1 MTKGM
6 KGVLCGV
13 CWLAALL
20 TPHPSALAQAT
31 PAAESVTLALKWYH
45 QFQFAGYYAAVEK
58 GFYAAEGLTVTL
70 REPVDRRLPLDLVP
84 AGEAEYGVAAADL
97 LRARAGGAPVVAL
110 AVIFQHSPVALLS
123 RADRGLRGPGDLVG
137 KTVMIEENTAVEFK
151 ALLRRE
157 GIALDSI
164 RFVPHTWRVD
174 ELLDGRVDATVDYIT
189 DEPNRLRERGAEPAL
204 LRPLDYGIDFYGD
217 TLFTS
222 ERELRAHPDR
232 VAAFRRAS
240 LRGWEYAMANPEEL
254 IAHIL
259 RMPGVAARGVTA
271 EHLRYEAAQM
281 APLIQAQL
289 VELGHMNRGRWQRMA
304 DTYVELGLLQPG
316 FALNGFLY
324 DPAPRPGARRI
335 LYGLG
340 GLGIGVLVVGGLALL
355 WNRQLRRSVREQT
368 AELQASRA
376 YLKNVLDASHD
387 AVFVHDAATGQVLDV
402 NRRVCEL
409 YGCTREQALAAP
421 MVEFSQGE
429 PPYSANDATAW
440 LRRARHEG
448 PQVFTWHARR
458 RDGSLFWVEVAVR
471 FCVIGGAERFVVLAR
486 DISDRRRVEEETR
499 RLNGLL
505 DQARKMESVGRL
517 AGGVAHDFNN
527 MLGVI
532 LGRAEVA
539 LDKLP
544 ADSPA
549 RDDLAEVS
557 KAARRSADLTRQLL
571 AYARKQP
578 VAPRVLDLHGTVEGL
593 LTMLRRL
600 IGEHIALVWE
610 PAPGPLA
617 LCIDPSQ
624 LDQILTNLCVNARDA
639 IDGAGRVTLATA
651 VCTLDAAACAGRPGI
666 VPGPFVRL
674 SVQDSGRGMD
684 AQVLAHLFEPFFTTK
699 EIGRGTGL
707 GLAMVYGIVRQNDGF
722 IDVRSA
728 PGAGTTFDLY
738 LPRHPG
744 PVPAPP
750 PERSPPR
757 PAEGRPVVLVVEDEP
772 AILELCRDVLQR
784 GGYLALCAGS
794 PAEALRT
801 ADLQGASIELLLSD
815 VVMPEMNGW
824 ELARRVCARHPHIR
838 RLFMSGYPADVLARQ
853 GVEPGEFPFI
863 SKPFTS
869 ADLLRAVRSALKRD

>member
-6 KGVLCGV
+6 KRVLCGV

-31 PAAESVTLALKWYH
+31 PAAVPVTLALKWYH

-110 AVIFQHSPVALLS
+110 AVIFQHSPVVLLS

-204 LRPLDYGIDFYGD
+204 LRPLDYGIDFYCD

-240 LRGWEYAMANPEEL
+240 LRGWEYAMAHPEEL
-254 IAHIL
+254 ITHIL
-259 RMPGVAARGVTA
+259 RLPGVAARGVTA

-304 DTYVELGLLQPG
+304 DTYAELGLLQPG
-316 FALNGFLY
+316 FKLNGFLY

-335 LYGLG
+335 LYALG
-340 GLGIGVLVVGGLALL
+340 GLGIGVLAVGGLALL

-368 AELQASRA
+368 AEVQASRA

-440 LRRARHEG
+440 LRRARQEG

-549 RDDLAEVS
+549 RADLAEIN

-639 IDGAGRVTLATA
+639 ISGVGRITIATG
-651 VCTLDAAACAGRPGI
+651 VSVIDQAACARYPDCNPGRY
-666 VPGPFVRL
+666 VTL
-674 SVQDSGRGMD
+674 SVEDTGCGRD
-684 AQVLAHLFEPFFTTK
+684 EATRSRLFEPFFTTK
-699 EIGRGTGL
+699 ETGAGTGL
-707 GLAMVYGIVRQNDGF
+707 GLATVFGIVRQMGGCIEVDSEPGRGAT
-722 IDVRSA
+722 VRLFLPAHEGGRDLPNLEDAGRRPPGGTETVLIVDDESSILKIARRMLEKLGYAVLTA
-728 PGAGTTFDLY
+728 PGPSEAVAAASGH
-738 LPRHPG
+738 RG
-744 PVPAPP
+744 P
-750 PERSPPR
+750 
-757 PAEGRPVVLVVEDEP
+757 
-772 AILELCRDVLQR
+772 IH
-784 GGYLALCAGS
+784 
-794 PAEALRT
+794 
-801 ADLQGASIELLLSD
+801 LLLTD
-815 VVMPEMNGW
+815 VVMPEMSGRD
-824 ELARRVCARHPHIR
+824 LVPRIQAMQPGIRV
-838 RLFMSGYPADVLARQ
+838 LYMSGYSQHILSNLVVLEA
-853 GVEPGEFPFI
+853 GLPLI
-863 SKPFTS
+863 SKPFS
-869 ADLLRAVRSALKRD
+869 FRELAEKIREVLA